1 MPGTSYSFSKET
13 SVLWAGE
20 TLVCFVLFYAVLYK
34 ALNQL
39 NLAAVDHA
47 AVYALTF
54 GATALA
60 VGIYR
65 TEVRREWRQ
74 LLSRTVVAAILSLPI
89 IWCILYLIPIT
100 PFRMPPAAA
109 ATEFMVWTL
118 LVVAVRILFGFAS
131 QAQLFGQQVVVLGAS
146 PATTLIRSAIG
157 LRDRGSLLSSMQD
170 LPGSTW
176 SHGVWALVVDQ
187 EAARSLAP
195 NIRAECR
202 QRGIKVVPDS
212 EFLETT
218 LHRLD
223 LDTLRSGGFA
233 ACTAPRGL
241 ATLATRLFDIAFA
254 VAMLIAVMP
263 VMSMV
268 ALAIKLQDGGPIF
281 YLQDRVGF
289 HGQTFTLFKFRS
301 MRADAEAQGPV
312 WAQQSDRRVTRIGA
326 VIRRL
331 RFDELPQLLNILRG
345 EMSVIGPRPERPH
358 FVAQLEEAIP
368 CYSERALVKPGLT
381 GWAQVNYPYG
391 ASIEDARAKL
401 SYDLYYV
408 KHRTMWLDL
417 RILFATVRVVLFAEG
432 AR

>member
-1 MPGTSYSFSKET
+1 
-13 SVLWAGE
+13 
-20 TLVCFVLFYAVLYK
+20 
-34 ALNQL
+34 
-39 NLAAVDHA
+39 
-47 AVYALTF
+47 
-54 GATALA
+54 
-60 VGIYR
+60 
-65 TEVRREWRQ
+65 
-74 LLSRTVVAAILSLPI
+74 
-89 IWCILYLIPIT
+89 
-100 PFRMPPAAA
+100 
-109 ATEFMVWTL
+109 
-118 LVVAVRILFGFAS
+118 
-131 QAQLFGQQVVVLGAS
+131 
-146 PATTLIRSAIG
+146 
-157 LRDRGSLLSSMQD
+157 
-170 LPGSTW
+170 
-176 SHGVWALVVDQ
+176 
-187 EAARSLAP
+187 
-195 NIRAECR
+195 
-202 QRGIKVVPDS
+202 
-212 EFLETT
+212 
-218 LHRLD
+218 
-223 LDTLRSGGFA
+223 
-233 ACTAPRGL
+233 
-241 ATLATRLFDIAFA
+241 
-254 VAMLIAVMP
+254 